1 MESQEYF
8 SLKQLDEQASPGNW
22 QEVLGSE
29 CFLLDYNK
37 EDVHLC
43 QRLAQLLFSN
53 SVQPPTHVS
62 TSQLAEM
69 FTPRS
74 REIFQRD
81 LERLRENR
89 TSKTDS
95 HLNVLIN
102 GQVTNFLVV
111 TIPLET
117 PGMAVG
123 ICHINYD
130 LMHEYDQRMED
141 IIQQLKHVQS
151 VNQLILEG
159 STDYIY
165 QLDLVTGE
173 VSRGNTAAPAA

>member
-1 MESQEYF
+1 MLPEANAVHAMRLLLANIGGLYMENQEYF
-8 SLKQLDEQASPGNW
+8 SLKQLNEQTSSGNW
-22 QEVLGSE
+22 QEVLASE

-37 EDVHLC
+37 EDIHLC
-43 QRLAQLLFSN
+43 QRLAQLLFS
-53 SVQPPTHVS
+53 SSAQPPAHVS
-62 TSQLAEM
+62 IAQLAEM

-95 HLNVLIN
+95 HLNILIN

-111 TIPLET
+111 TIPLEM

-130 LMHEYDQRMED
+130 LMHEYDQRM
-141 IIQQLKHVQS
+141 
-151 VNQLILEG
+151 
-159 STDYIY
+159 
-165 QLDLVTGE
+165 
-173 VSRGNTAAPAA
+173 